1 MADIIPAFGRYIQRI
16 TPEHP
21 ARARALLTTAYR
33 ANGLGIR
40 LVPNRQLPPARRYAV
55 NYINDVVVRML
66 SHPDRAAL
74 VSVFMPCELLEAMD
88 VIPMC
93 AEMYSSYLNGTQC
106 ESVFAEAAESA
117 GIAETYCS
125 YHKILLG
132 SAYAGVLPPPKMIVN
147 CSLVCDANNL
157 TFRELAD
164 FYGVPHYYVDVPPE
178 HSEKSVT
185 YVADQFRELA
195 GFLEEHT
202 GRELNEARL
211 RESIGRS
218 RDTVDALRDCLRLKR
233 DHSLPGNVTG
243 ELNEIYMTHN
253 ALGTP
258 EALRYA
264 ELMRSALEAAPKT
277 SGVRLLWLHTLPIWQ
292 APVKELF
299 DFSRRCEIVA
309 CDINLESLIDM
320 DPDKPYESMAR
331 RLVYSAFNGGAERVK
346 ASIDLA
352 RLLDVDG
359 VVCFCHWGCKQTMG
373 LSAVLKTRLEAAGF
387 PTLILNGDGCD
398 RRNSSDGQVATRL
411 NAFLET
417 LEGRHGG

>member
-1 MADIIPAFGRYIQRI
+1 MSGIIPAFGHYIQRI

-21 ARARALLTTAYR
+21 ERARALLKTAYR

-40 LVPNRQLPPARRYAV
+40 LAPNRQLPPARRYAV

-74 VSVFMPCELLEAMD
+74 VSVFMPCELLEALD

-93 AEMYSSYLNGTQC
+93 AEMYSSYINGTHC
-106 ESVFAEAAESA
+106 EGIFAEAAEGA
-117 GIAETYCS
+117 GIAESYCS

-132 SAYAGVLPPPKMIVN
+132 SAYSGVLPPPKMIVN

-164 FYGVPHYYVDVPPE
+164 FYGVPQYYVDVPVAR
-178 HSEKSVT
+178 SEESVA

-195 GFLEEHT
+195 AFLEEHI
-202 GRELNEARL
+202 GRKLNETKL
-211 RESIGRS
+211 RESLVRS
-218 RDTVDALRDCLRLKR
+218 RDTIHALRESLYLKR
-233 DHSLPGNVTG
+233 EHSLPGNVVG

-264 ELMRSALEAAPKT
+264 KAMQCALESAPKKD
-277 SGVRLLWLHTLPIWQ
+277 GIRLLWLHTLPIWQ
-292 APVKELF
+292 EPVRELF
-299 DFSRRCEIVA
+299 DFSSRCEIVA
-309 CDINLESLIDM
+309 CDINLESLVDM
-320 DPDKPYESMAR
+320 EPDKPYESMAR
-331 RLVYSAFNGGAERVK
+331 RLVYSTFNGGAERVK

-373 LSAVLKTRLEAAGF
+373 LSATLKAELEKAGI
-387 PTLILNGDGCD
+387 PTLLLNGDGCD
-398 RRNSSDGQVATRL
+398 RRNASDGQTATRL
-411 NAFLET
+411 NAFLEM
-417 LEGRHGG
+417 LEKRYG